1 MIKVY
6 KKEQLEEIKEKYSK
20 EVLKEAGEIVGLLDE
35 NYGVYREIDKDLGGY
50 ITILESKE
58 DVAEIKANSIKGL
71 RSEYTDII
79 KSDDGIDYYSSL
91 FLLSD
96 DYSIVV
102 FSTKE
107 LHEILLERSCNWNG
121 KAD

>member
-1 MIKVY
+1 MIKLY
-6 KKEQLEEIKEKYSK
+6 KKEQLEVIKAKYSNEMLNK
-20 EVLKEAGEIVGLLDE
+20 AEKIITLLDD
-35 NYGVYREIDKDLGGY
+35 NYGANRDVDKDLGGY
-50 ITILESKE
+50 IALLESKE
-58 DVAEIKANSIKGL
+58 DVEEIKANSIKGL
-71 RSEYTDII
+71 LPEYIDII

-107 LHEILLERSCNWNG
+107 LHEILIERSCN
-121 KAD
+121 

>member
-1 MIKVY
+1 MIKLH
-6 KKEQLEEIKEKYSK
+6 KKEQLDVLKIKYSK
-20 EVLKEAGEIVGLLDE
+20 EILKEAEEIITLLDD
-35 NYGVYREIDKDLGGY
+35 NYGANRDVDKDLGGY
-50 ITILESKE
+50 IGLLESKG

-71 RSEYTDII
+71 IPEYTDII
-79 KSDDGIDYYSSL
+79 KGDDGIDYYSSL

-107 LHEILLERSCNWNG
+107 LHEILIEKEL
-121 KAD
+121 

>member
-6 KKEQLEEIKEKYSK
+6 KKDQLEKLKEKYSK
-20 EVLKEAGEIVGLLDE
+20 EMLQEVEEIITLLDN
-35 NYGVYREIDKDLGGY
+35 NYGANRDVDKDLGGY
-50 ITILESKE
+50 IALLESKK
-58 DVAEIKANSIKGL
+58 DVSEIKANSIKGL
-71 RSEYTDII
+71 LPEYTDII

-96 DYSIVV
+96 DYSIVI

-107 LHEILLERSCNWNG
+107 LHEILLE
-121 KAD
+121 KEL